1 MPGRLDTVLS
11 AHSHSLASVRFLP
24 QTRTPLR
31 VGAKCG
37 RPHRG
42 SNRALTT
49 GTSVWFQRFRPLGHG
64 GDKPFFHSFFRSF
77 VHSFAP
83 KAWKNGESPE
93 RCPVECYK
101 RFVGHRPQEMM
112 DDNSPFYLAVKH
124 NRRSDDPIWF
134 CKGPLGKNSLSH
146 IMKSGCEKAGISG
159 RKTNHSARKTC
170 VKRALDAG
178 CPREY
183 VAQLTGHISVA
194 SLENYAEADIQ
205 VQRAMCGSVM
215 RGVRF
220 NAASTSAQ
228 WRRGPV

>member
-1 MPGRLDTVLS
+1 MCWGDVLLKRDDRGEEHLEFRERLTKARS
-11 AHSHSLASVRFLP
+11 
-24 QTRTPLR
+24 
-31 VGAKCG
+31 G
-37 RPHRG
+37 G
-42 SNRALTT
+42 S
-49 GTSVWFQRFRPLGHG
+49 TSDSR
-64 GDKPFFHSFFRSF
+64 
-77 VHSFAP
+77 SFAP
-83 KAWKNGESPE
+83 KAWKNGENPE
-93 RCPVECYK
+93 RCLVECYK

-159 RKTNHSARKTC
+159 RKTNHSARNTC

-183 VAQLTGHISVA
+183 VTQLTGHKSVA

-205 VQRAMCGSVM
+205 VQRAMCGSIM

-220 NAASTSAQ
+220 NAASTSGGSKVEETVATQ
-228 WRRGPV
+228 AATYVINVSNCQNVTFTTNK